1 MSRMMDPLRMADSI
15 DCMVPVPAAPPSFV
29 LAKHHFPLEPSP
41 RARLTDSPTKQD
53 GGTPP

>member
-1 MSRMMDPLRMADSI
+1 MDPLRMADSI